1 MSRKRPQSIN
11 REGLALL
18 GSSLAQAHKG
28 EVSIQLRSRLYRDLS
43 EICYA
48 LESNYLELKVAS
60 KKRESLTPGVEW
72 FLDNYHIVEK
82 HIIDIRR
89 HFPKA
94 YDRTLLKVTTGP
106 DAGYPRVYVMA
117 RELLSNTDAVLDVS
131 LLDAFL
137 RGYQEHFTLNIGE
150 VWAVPI
156 MLRFALLRHLVELT
170 TNMIGAMK
178 DKALVEKLID
188 EIIGDEERPST
199 EILLI
204 LAKKV
209 VERPDFL
216 ISGAPNLIR
225 RLRDRGPRASLTL
238 QWVEER
244 IREQKREPEEL
255 LREEQYWLAADQIS
269 IANTF
274 ASLRGHG
281 FINWQEWVEGAS
293 VLEKTLRR
301 DFQGIYQKSDF
312 LTRDRTRR
320 AVEKLSRQ
328 GRVSELKVAETALSL
343 AKDDSVLSFLVGH
356 RVNELR
362 SSLDSPK
369 SIVWGIKSIVKTY
382 PFHIYSFAIILITC
396 LLILRISFWTS
407 SHGIPVWQLAI
418 LGVIALILAL
428 DLATNLVQW
437 AISKFTPPSLLPKL
451 DLEDGIPDESKT
463 AVVVQCVISDPDSL
477 DRSLEGLHVRA
488 LGNDDPNLIFG
499 LLADFSDSKSEEF
512 DHSILTLASQRV
524 EALNSEG
531 LKTRFFVYFRK
542 RLWNESEQKWMGW
555 ERKRGKL
562 EEFNRLILGDDST
575 TFISPENL
583 DFLRQCKYVITLD
596 NDSQLPPLSAKKLVG
611 AISHPLNRPV
621 VENGIV
627 KKGYAIIQPRMG
639 ISLTSAFA
647 SRFAQIFSGH
657 SGLDPYTQSVSDIY
671 QDFFGEASYIGK
683 GIYDIRAFEESL
695 RDRVPENSLLSHD
708 LFESLFARCALASDI
723 ELYDDFPSK
732 YFVHSK
738 RQHRWIRG
746 DWQIIPWIPP
756 YVPNKN
762 WNYYKTVISPL
773 GRWKLF
779 DNLRRSLVAP
789 ALMALMLLGWGVFP
803 GDAIKW
809 LGIALLV
816 VAFPV
821 AANLAQAFIIPARN
835 IAIGSHV
842 RGIGRDLFKILRQTF
857 FTFVFLPHQA
867 LNSLSAISI
876 TLYRRFISKK
886 NLLEWETAAS
896 AEKRISVSLVGAVRE
911 MSTSLSLTAL
921 FVVAGSMLE
930 PESTY
935 VSVPVL
941 ALWLTSPFFAYYL
954 SKPPTRESKELDP
967 AEREYLNRIAFDTWK
982 YFKTHLTE
990 KYNYL
995 IPDNLQ
1001 IIPEP
1006 VVAERTSPTN
1016 ISLSLL
1022 SVTSAYD
1029 LGFIPLSKAM
1039 QLLDKIT
1046 DSLSSLEK
1054 YQGHFINWYGTDD
1067 RRTLSPRYVS
1077 FVDSGNLIGHF
1088 LVLKNTVAD
1097 YRSAP
1102 LLTEKHRQ
1110 HLINTT
1116 GKEISPDISFKELFD
1131 LVQDEDLLSSKDW
1144 VIDLSEKAFGTRGK
1158 DSELFERLES
1168 WFNNAVISTNLQML
1182 YDAEKGLFVI
1192 GYNVDS
1198 ARKDQSYYDL
1208 LASEARLGS
1217 FLAVALG
1224 QVPQKHWFA
1233 LGRSLTES
1241 AGGKALLSWSGTMF
1255 EYLMPLLVM
1264 KDFPETLLSE
1274 TYRSVVDAQKAYG
1287 RKVGVPWG
1295 ISESAYSGVD
1305 FEKTFQYRA
1314 FGVPGLGMKRGLDDD
1329 LIISPYSTLLATMVA
1344 PREAIR
1350 NLKELEREG
1359 LRGEY
1364 GFYESVD
1371 YTASRLGVEEK
1382 NFIVKAFFAHHQG
1395 MSLVALNNVLNNGIV
1410 QERFHRDPLVKS
1422 CELLLHEKFPE
1433 RLPTITA
1440 EEATY
1445 QGLEGA
1451 GEEQEES
1458 VVQIVKTP
1466 HTVIP
1471 KTHILSN
1478 GYLTSVIDNAGSG
1491 YLLFEKELMLTRWR
1505 EDPIVNRHGIYIYI
1519 RDLDSGECWSA
1530 GFQPT
1535 ARTSTSYEV
1544 VFAPD
1549 KAEIKRRDF
1558 DIFSYLEITVSPEE
1572 NVEIRKLTLA
1582 NIGTRRRRLEITSYG
1597 EVCLSTHK
1605 ADLAHPA
1612 FQKMFIK
1619 SEHLEDLETLLF
1631 MRRPRSVHE
1640 HPLMLFHQVAMK
1652 RVWARTTF
1660 ESSKVDFIGRNRTAH
1675 NPIGLSES
1683 LKENAGVVLD
1693 PIFSLRVRVDLEE
1706 GESESVNFI
1715 TGVAGT
1721 KEEVVRVAQK
1731 YRDVYQIH
1739 RAFEMSW
1746 SQSSVELRNE
1756 RISARQAQSYQ
1767 KLANCLI
1774 FNSEK
1779 ARISSD
1785 VLQKN
1790 RLTQSGLWRY
1800 GISGDLP
1807 MCVVRISE
1815 HPHLDLVEEA
1825 LKAHYYLRSKGFQ
1838 FDLIIV
1844 NEFPAGYMQNLQEEV
1859 EHLVRSSLSAGLLD
1873 KKGGV
1878 FLRTVHQISS
1888 QEQILLFSVA
1898 RVVLNGAQ
1906 GSLLAQLKM
1915 DETAKAWVPVP
1926 EAEIRLEKITLPN
1939 QGDFKTSYGRFFDNN
1954 YVIEGQPPLPWS
1966 NVVANPEFGFL
1977 VTETGGG
1984 YTWSENSRENRLTAW
1999 SNDPVSDPPSEIIYA
2014 RDSETGEYWNLFGGT
2029 VAHGL
2034 GYSQFT
2040 GKASSINSDLT
2051 VTISKDKRVKWW
2063 GISLT
2068 NESNKPRELE
2078 VFLYVDWVLG
2088 IIREEANRFLNTGFD
2103 EVAQALW
2110 AVNYY
2115 NNEFAGRYVY
2125 ISSSEKIVSYTSS
2138 KTDFVGRNR
2147 DLKAPAVLEEGASRS
2162 SVTLSKRIGAGFDV
2176 GGVIAVHLKI
2186 PPKETKT
2193 FSFFMGEVMEHGMVR
2208 DVVSK
2213 LSAPGTF
2220 ETEFEATKQ
2229 YFRERC
2235 SPVAVSTPDKG
2246 FDILMNSWLLYQT
2259 LSCRILGRSAFY
2271 QSGGAF
2277 GFRDQLQDSLAFLP
2291 FNPEMVKE
2299 QIKLHASR
2307 QFIEGDVQHWW
2318 HPPTGRGTRTRFSDD
2333 FLWMPY
2339 AVLRYIEVTGDYSIL
2354 EERVSFIGGQTLQ
2367 PHEHEVYIVPTG
2379 IVGEG
2384 TIYEHCVKAL
2394 YHGMTK
2400 GVHDLPLMGCG
2411 DWNDGMNEVGRE
2423 GKGES
2428 VWLGWF
2434 MQPILRGFATIATR
2448 RDDRDN
2454 ATKFNSY
2461 AEDLNRAVEAHAW
2474 DGNWYRRA
2482 FFDDG
2487 TPLGSAAN
2495 DECKIDSLAQSWAVI
2510 VGTGDQARAKRAM
2523 ESAREHLV
2531 DREHRIIRL
2540 LTPAFDNTSHNP
2552 GYIKGYL
2559 PGIREN
2565 GAQYTHAATWLVIAE
2580 AQLGNGTSAFD
2591 LWSMLNP
2598 ITHTESDKGVE
2609 KYQGE
2614 PYVLCG
2620 DVYSVSPHEGRAGW
2634 SWYTGSSGWLFQAG
2648 LHYIL
2653 GIKFHPDGISLS
2665 PSVPTNWKEFSAQ
2678 IKLKGVLHKFRF
2690 KNPSGVY
2697 SGVSKIEM
2705 KGQIIE
2711 GRVPYQSEDCE
2722 IDVTLS

>member
-1 MSRKRPQSIN
+1 M
-11 REGLALL
+11 L
-18 GSSLAQAHKG
+18 GASLAQSHKG
-28 EVSIQLRSRLYRDLS
+28 EVSTRLTSRLYKDLN
-43 EICYA
+43 EICFT
-48 LESNYLELKVAS
+48 LETNYHELKLAS

-94 YDRTLLKVTTGP
+94 YDRTLLKVTTGA
-106 DAGYPRVYVMA
+106 DSGYPRVYVMA
-117 RELLSNTDAVLDVS
+117 RELLSNTDAVLDLS

-137 RGYQEHFTLNIGE
+137 RGYQEQYSLNIGE
-150 VWAVPI
+150 MWAIPI
-156 MLRFALLRHLVELT
+156 MIRFALLRHLVELT
-170 TNMIGAMK
+170 TNMISAMK

-188 EIIGDEERPST
+188 EIIGDEEQPAT
-199 EILLI
+199 EILLA

-225 RLRDRGPRASLTL
+225 RLRDRGSRASLTL

-293 VLEKTLRR
+293 ILERTLRK
-301 DFQGIYQKSDF
+301 DFQGIYQRSDF
-312 LTRDRTRR
+312 ATRDRARR
-320 AVEKLSRQ
+320 AVERLSRE
-328 GRVSELKVAETALSL
+328 GRISELKIAQTALSL
-343 AKDDSVLSFLVGH
+343 SKEESVLRYLIGSEIGT
-356 RVNELR
+356 LR
-362 SSLDSPK
+362 KALNFRK
-369 SIVWGIKSIVKTY
+369 SIRWALKTFVINYPFQIYFLSIV
-382 PFHIYSFAIILITC
+382 FITS
-396 LLILRISFWTS
+396 LLIGRLSFWTS
-407 SHGIPVWQLAI
+407 SHGIAIWQLCI
-418 LGVIALILAL
+418 LGVIALVLAL

-437 AISKFTPPSLLPKL
+437 IISKLTPPSLLPKL
-451 DLEDGIPDESKT
+451 DLDSGIPDESKT
-463 AVVVQCVISDPDSL
+463 VVVVQCVITDSESL
-477 DRSLEGLHVRA
+477 EKSLEGLHVRA

-499 LLADFSDSKSEEF
+499 LLADFADSKTEEF
-512 DHSILTLASQRV
+512 NSELLTLAEKRV
-524 EALNSEG
+524 EQLNSEG
-531 LKTRFFVYFRK
+531 LSTKFFIYFRK
-542 RLWNESEQKWMGW
+542 KLWNESEQKWMGW

-562 EEFNRLILGDDST
+562 EEFNRLILGDDNT
-575 TFISPENL
+575 TFISPTLLNE
-583 DFLRQCKYVITLD
+583 LRQCKYVITLD
-596 NDSQLPPLSAKKLVG
+596 NDSQLPPLTAKKLIG
-611 AISHPLNRPV
+611 AISHPLNRPILK
-621 VENGIV
+621 NRIV
-627 KKGYAIIQPRMG
+627 KEGYGIIQPRMG
-639 ISLTSAFA
+639 ISLTSAYT
-647 SRFAQIFSGH
+647 SRFSKIFSGH
-657 SGLDPYTQSVSDIY
+657 SGIDPYTQSVSDIY

-683 GIYDIRAFEESL
+683 GIYDVRAFEESL

-732 YFVHSK
+732 YFVHSR

-746 DWQIIPWIPP
+746 DWQLLPWIPP
-756 YVPNKN
+756 FIPDKN
-762 WNYYKTVISPL
+762 WNYYKTPISPL

-816 VAFPV
+816 VAFPLV
-821 AANLAQAFIIPARN
+821 TNLAQAFIIPARN
-835 IAIGSHV
+835 IAMGSHV
-842 RGIGRDLFKILRQTF
+842 RGVGKDLFKILRQTF

-867 LNSLSAISI
+867 LNSLTAII
-876 TLYRRFISKK
+876 VTLYRRLISKK

-896 AEKRISVSLVGAVRE
+896 AEKRISITFFGAFRE
-911 MSTSLSLTAL
+911 MAFSLLLTAISIILGSLT
-921 FVVAGSMLE
+921 E
-930 PESTY
+930 PESGV
-935 VSVPVL
+935 VSYPVL
-941 ALWLTSPFFAYYL
+941 ALWLSSPFFAYYL
-954 SKPPTRESKELDP
+954 SRPSKRVTKELTKT
-967 AEREYLNRIAFDTWK
+967 EQEYLTSVAYDTWK
-982 YFKTHLTE
+982 YFKTYLTSR
-990 KYNYL
+990 YNYL
-995 IPDNLQ
+995 VPDNLQ

-1022 SVTSAYD
+1022 SVISAYD
-1029 LGFIPLSKAM
+1029 LGFIPLNKAVE
-1039 QLLDKIT
+1039 LIDKIT

-1054 YQGHFINWYGTDD
+1054 YQGHFINWYATNDK
-1067 RRTLSPRYVS
+1067 RALFPRYVS

-1088 LVLKNTVAD
+1088 LVLKNTLGE
-1097 YRSAP
+1097 YRAAP
-1102 LLTEKHRQ
+1102 LLTDKHRE
-1110 HLINTT
+1110 HIIRIS
-1116 GKEISPDISFKELFD
+1116 GKEIPEDITFEEL
-1131 LVQDEDLLSSKDW
+1131 LNVVSDEDFLSIKDW
-1144 VIDLSEKAFGTRGK
+1144 IIDLKAKAFGTKGK
-1158 DSELFERLES
+1158 DFKEIERLEE
-1168 WFNNAVISTNLQML
+1168 WFATAIESTNLQML
-1182 YDAEKGLFVI
+1182 YDSEKGLFVI

-1224 QVPQKHWFA
+1224 QAPQKHWFA

-1264 KDFPETLLSE
+1264 KDFPDTLLSE
-1274 TYRSVVDAQKAYG
+1274 TYRSVVEAQKYYG

-1329 LIISPYSTLLATMVA
+1329 LIISPYSTVLATMVS
-1344 PREAIR
+1344 PHDAIK
-1350 NLKELEREG
+1350 NLRELEKEG
-1359 LRGEY
+1359 LRGEF

-1371 YTASRLGVEEK
+1371 YTASRLTGEERS
-1382 NFIVKAFFAHHQG
+1382 FIVKAYFAHHQG
-1395 MSLVALNNVLNNGIV
+1395 MSLVALNNVLNNGIM
-1410 QERFHRDPLVKS
+1410 QERFHRDPIVKS
-1422 CELLLHEKFPE
+1422 SELLLHEKFPE

-1451 GEEQEES
+1451 GVEEEES
-1458 VVQIVKTP
+1458 VVQFLRTP
-1466 HTVIP
+1466 HTLIP

-1478 GYLTSVIDNAGSG
+1478 GYLTTVIDNAGSG

-1505 EDPIVNRHGIYIYI
+1505 EDPIINRHGIYIYI
-1519 RDLDSGECWSA
+1519 KDLDSGEYWSA

-1535 ARTSTSYEV
+1535 SKTGGSYEV

-1582 NIGTRRRRLEITSYG
+1582 NTGSRRRRLEVTSYG
-1597 EVCLSTHK
+1597 EVCLTSHK

-1619 SEHLEDLETLLF
+1619 SEHLEDLETLIF
-1631 MRRPRSVHE
+1631 MRKPRSVHE

-1652 RVWARTTF
+1652 RVWARTSF
-1660 ESSKVDFIGRNRTAH
+1660 ESSKVDFIGRNRSTH
-1675 NPIGLSES
+1675 NPVVLNGS
-1683 LKENAGVVLD
+1683 LKENHGVVLD

-1715 TGVAGT
+1715 TGVSST
-1721 KEEVVRVAQK
+1721 KEEVIRVAQK

-1739 RAFEMSW
+1739 RAFEMAW

-1785 VLQKN
+1785 ILQKN
-1790 RLTQSGLWRY
+1790 RLTQSALWRY

-1815 HPHLDLVEEA
+1815 HPHLDLVEET

-1838 FDLIIV
+1838 FDLIIL

-1906 GSLLAQLKM
+1906 GGLLTQLKI
-1915 DETAKAWVPVP
+1915 DETPKTWIPIP
-1926 EAEIRLEKITLPN
+1926 ESETKLEKIALPP
-1939 QGDFKTSYGRFFDNN
+1939 QGEFKTSYGRFFESE
-1954 YVIEGQPPLPWS
+1954 YVVEGNPPLPWS

-1977 VTETGGG
+1977 ITEAGGG

-1999 SNDPVSDPPSEIIYA
+1999 SNDPVSDPPSEMIFV
-2014 RDSETGEYWNLFGGT
+2014 RDSETGDYWKLLGGT
-2029 VAHGL
+2029 VVHGL
-2034 GYSQFT
+2034 GYSIFT
-2040 GKASSINSDLT
+2040 GKASGVHSEVI

-2063 GISLT
+2063 GVSLT
-2068 NESNKPRELE
+2068 NDTSKMRELE
-2078 VFLYVDWVLG
+2078 IFLYVDWVLG
-2088 IIREEANRFLNTGFD
+2088 IIREEANRFIVTGFD

-2110 AVNYY
+2110 AVNHY
-2115 NNEFAGRYVY
+2115 NNEFGGRYAF
-2125 ISSSEKIVSYTSS
+2125 ISSSERVVSYTSNRA
-2138 KTDFVGRNR
+2138 DFIGRNR
-2147 DLKAPAVLEEGASRS
+2147 DINTPAVLEEGSVRS
-2162 SVTLSKRIGAGFDV
+2162 SVTLSKKTGAGFDV
-2176 GGVIAVHLKI
+2176 GGVIAIHLRI
-2186 PPKETKT
+2186 PPKETKH
-2193 FSFFMGEVMEHGMVR
+2193 FCFFMGEVMEHGMVR
-2208 DVVSK
+2208 GVVSQ
-2213 LSAPGTF
+2213 LSAPGSF
-2220 ETEFEATKQ
+2220 ETEFVATKEFFKEQ
-2229 YFRERC
+2229 C
-2235 SPVAVSTPDKG
+2235 QPVTVSTPDKA
-2246 FDILMNSWLLYQT
+2246 FDTLMNSWLLYQT

-2277 GFRDQLQDSLAFLP
+2277 GFRDQLQDTLVFLP
-2291 FNPEMVKE
+2291 FNSEIVRN

-2333 FLWMPY
+2333 FLWLPY
-2339 AVLRYIEVTGDYSIL
+2339 AVLRYLEVTGDYSIL
-2354 EERVSFIGGQTLQ
+2354 DEKVSYISGQTLQ
-2367 PHEHEVYIVPTG
+2367 PHEHEIYIVPSG
-2379 IVGEG
+2379 IAGEG

-2394 YHGMTK
+2394 YHGMTQ
-2400 GVHDLPLMGCG
+2400 GAHNLPLIGCG
-2411 DWNDGMNEVGRE
+2411 DWNDGMNEVGIE

-2434 MQPILRGFATIATR
+2434 MQPILRGFASLASR
-2448 RDDRDN
+2448 RDDREN
-2454 ATKFNSY
+2454 AQEFSSF
-2461 AEDLNRAVEAHAW
+2461 AEVLNRAVEAHAW

-2487 TPLGSAAN
+2487 TPLGSAQN

-2510 VGTGDQARAKRAM
+2510 VGTGDKERAKTAM
-2523 ESAREHLV
+2523 ESAREYLV
-2531 DREHRIIRL
+2531 DREHRIIKL
-2540 LTPAFDNTSHNP
+2540 LTPAFDKTRHNP

-2580 AQLGNGTSAFD
+2580 TILGNGTSAFD

-2598 ITHTESDKGVE
+2598 ITHTNSEQGVE
-2609 KYQGE
+2609 RYKGE

-2648 LHYIL
+2648 LNYIL
-2653 GIKFHPDGISLS
+2653 GIKFYPDGFSVDPVV
-2665 PSVPTNWKEFSAQ
+2665 PSSWKQFSAQ
-2678 IKLKGVLHKFRF
+2678 IKIKGVLHRF
-2690 KNPSGVY
+2690 KFYNPSGVY
-2697 SGVSKIEM
+2697 KGVCSIEIEGRKID
-2705 KGQIIE
+2705 
-2711 GRVPYQSEDCE
+2711 GRVPYQSTDTE
-2722 IDVTLS
+2722 ITVNLSQ

>member
-11 REGLALL
+11 REGLTLL

-28 EVSIQLRSRLYRDLS
+28 EVSTQLTSRLYKDLS
-43 EICYA
+43 EICFS
-48 LESNYLELKVAS
+48 LESNYHELKSAS

-89 HFPKA
+89 HFPRA

-106 DAGYPRVYVMA
+106 DTGYPRVYVMA
-117 RELLSNTDAVLDVS
+117 RELLSNTDAVLDIS
-131 LLDAFL
+131 LLDAFI
-137 RGYQEHFTLNIGE
+137 RGYQEQYSLNIGE
-150 VWAVPI
+150 VWAIPI

-170 TNMIGAMK
+170 TNMISAMK

-188 EIIGDEERPST
+188 EIVGDEERPST

-225 RLRDRGPRASLTL
+225 RLRDRGSRASLTL

-293 VLEKTLRR
+293 ILERTLRK
-301 DFQGIYQKSDF
+301 DFQGIYQRSDF
-312 LTRDRTRR
+312 STRDRTRR
-320 AVEKLSRQ
+320 AVEKLARQ
-328 GRVSELKVAETALSL
+328 GKISELKIAETALSL
-343 AKDDSVLSFLVGH
+343 AKDQSVLAYLVGNKV
-356 RVNELR
+356 RELKKELNYPKSLLWALR
-362 SSLDSPK
+362 SFFRA
-369 SIVWGIKSIVKTY
+369 Y
-382 PFHIYSFAIILITC
+382 PFQIYALSIIVITC
-396 LLILRISFWTS
+396 LLIARISLWTS
-407 SHGIPVWQLAI
+407 SHGIPIWQLCI
-418 LGVIALILAL
+418 LGVIALVLAL

-437 AISKFTPPSLLPKL
+437 VISKLTPPALLPKL
-451 DLEDGIPDESKT
+451 DLDTSIPEESKT
-463 AVVVQCVISDPDSL
+463 AVVVQCVISDTEAL
-477 DRSLEGLHVRA
+477 LKSLEGLHVRA
-488 LGNDDPNLIFG
+488 LGNDDSNLIFG
-499 LLADFSDSKSEEF
+499 LLADFTDSKVEEY
-512 DHSILTLASQRV
+512 DSRLISLAEERV
-524 EALNSEG
+524 KALNEEG
-531 LKTRFFVYFRK
+531 LKTKFFVYFRK

-562 EEFNRLILGDDST
+562 EEFNRLVLGDNDT
-575 TFISPENL
+575 TFISPKHLEE
-583 DFLRQCKYVITLD
+583 LRQCKYVITLD
-596 NDSQLPPLSAKKLVG
+596 NDSQLPPLSAKKLIG

-621 VENGIV
+621 LVNRVV
-627 KKGYAIIQPRMG
+627 KQGYAIIQPRMG
-639 ISLTSAFA
+639 ISLTSAFT
-647 SRFAQIFSGH
+647 SRFSQIFSGH

-746 DWQIIPWIPP
+746 DWQLLPWIPP
-756 YVPNKN
+756 FIPDKN
-762 WNYYKTVISPL
+762 WNYYKTPISPL

-789 ALMALMLLGWGVFP
+789 SLMALMLLGWGVFP

-821 AANLAQAFIIPARN
+821 ATNLAQAFIIPARN
-835 IAIGSHV
+835 IAMGSHV
-842 RGIGRDLFKILRQTF
+842 RGVGRDLFKILRQTF
-857 FTFVFLPHQA
+857 LTFVFLPHQA
-867 LNSLSAISI
+867 LNSLSAVTI
-876 TLYRRFISKK
+876 TLYRRFISKR

-896 AEKRISVSLVGAVRE
+896 AERRIAVTLFSAIRE
-911 MSTSLSLTAL
+911 MAPALILTTL
-921 FVVAGSMLE
+921 FVFLGSIFE
-930 PESTY
+930 PESAS
-935 VSVPVL
+935 VSYPVL
-941 ALWLTSPFFAYYL
+941 ALWLFSPFFAYHL
-954 SKPPTRESKELDP
+954 SNPSTRETKELTQS
-967 AEREYLNRIAFDTWK
+967 ERDYLRSVAFDTWK
-982 YFKTHLTE
+982 YFKTHLTP

-1029 LGFIPLSKAM
+1029 LGFIPLNKAID
-1039 QLLDKIT
+1039 LLDKIT
-1046 DSLSSLEK
+1046 DSLSGLEK
-1054 YQGHFINWYGTDD
+1054 YHGHFINWYGTNDK
-1067 RRTLSPRYVS
+1067 RTLSPRYVS
-1077 FVDSGNLIGHF
+1077 FVDSGNLVGHF
-1088 LVLKNTVAD
+1088 LVLKNTLSE
-1097 YRSAP
+1097 YRDAP
-1102 LLTEKHRQ
+1102 LLTLKHKE
-1110 HLINTT
+1110 HLEQIT
-1116 GKEISPDISFKELFD
+1116 GYEIQEDISFEELLN
-1131 LVQDEDLLSSKDW
+1131 LVSDEDFLSIKDW
-1144 VIDLSEKAFGTRGK
+1144 IVDPKARAFGTKGK
-1158 DSELFERLES
+1158 EFSEIERLES
-1168 WFNNAVISTNLQML
+1168 WFNNAVSSTNLHML

-1274 TYRSVVDAQKAYG
+1274 TYRSIVDAQKSYG

-1329 LIISPYSTLLATMVA
+1329 LIISPYSTVLATMVA
-1344 PREAIR
+1344 PKEAIR
-1350 NLKELEREG
+1350 NLKELEKEG
-1359 LRGEY
+1359 LRGEF

-1371 YTASRLGVEEK
+1371 YTAARLSAEEK
-1382 NFIVKAFFAHHQG
+1382 SFIVKSFFAHHQG
-1395 MSLVALNNVLNNGIV
+1395 MSLVALNNVLNNGV
-1410 QERFHRDPLVKS
+1410 MQERFHRDPLVKS

-1451 GEEQEES
+1451 GVEEEES
-1458 VVQIVKTP
+1458 VVQILKTP
-1466 HTVIP
+1466 HTIIP

-1505 EDPIVNRHGIYIYI
+1505 EDPIINRHGIYIYI
-1519 RDLDSGECWSA
+1519 RDLDTGESWSA

-1535 ARTSTSYEV
+1535 SRTSASYEV

-1549 KAEIKRRDF
+1549 KAEIKRRDY
-1558 DIFSYLEITVSPEE
+1558 DIFSYLEIVVSPEE

-1582 NIGTRRRRLEITSYG
+1582 NIGSRRRRLEVTSYG
-1597 EVCLSTHK
+1597 EVCLSSHK

-1612 FQKMFIK
+1612 FQKIFIK
-1619 SEHLEDLETLLF
+1619 SEYIEDLETLLF

-1652 RVWARTTF
+1652 RVWARTSF
-1660 ESSKVDFIGRNRTAH
+1660 ESSKVDFIGRNRSAH
-1675 NPIGLSES
+1675 NPISLDRS
-1683 LKENAGVVLD
+1683 LKENQGVVLD

-1715 TGVAGT
+1715 TGVAGS

-1785 VLQKN
+1785 ILSKN
-1790 RLTQSGLWRY
+1790 RLTQSALWRY

-1838 FDLIIV
+1838 FDLIIL

-1888 QEQILLFSVA
+1888 QEQILLLSVA
-1898 RVVLNGAQ
+1898 RVVLNGAL
-1906 GSLLAQLKM
+1906 GGLLLQLKI
-1915 DETAKAWVPVP
+1915 DEAPKPWSPIP
-1926 EAEIRLEKITLPN
+1926 ENETKLEKIALPS
-1939 QGDFKTSYGRFFDNN
+1939 QGEFRTSYGRFFENE
-1954 YVIEGQPPLPWS
+1954 YVVEGQPPLPWS
-1966 NVVANPEFGFL
+1966 NVVANSEFGFL

-1984 YTWSENSRENRLTAW
+1984 YTWSENSRENRLTTW
-1999 SNDPVSDPPSEIIYA
+1999 SNDPVCDPPSEMIFV
-2014 RDSETGEYWNLFGGT
+2014 RDSETGEYWKLLGGT
-2029 VAHGL
+2029 VVHGL
-2034 GYSQFT
+2034 GYSHFT
-2040 GKASSINSDLT
+2040 GKASSINSEVTL
-2051 VTISKDKRVKWW
+2051 TISKDKRVKWW
-2063 GISLT
+2063 GINLT
-2068 NESNKPRELE
+2068 NDSNKVRELE

-2088 IIREEANRFLNTGFD
+2088 IIREESNRFIHTGFD

-2110 AVNYY
+2110 AVNHY
-2115 NNEFAGRYVY
+2115 NNEFAGRYAF
-2125 ISSSEKIVSYTSS
+2125 ISSSEKVVSYTSS
-2138 KTDFVGRNR
+2138 RADFVGRNR
-2147 DLKAPAVLEEGASRS
+2147 DLNTPSVLEEGSVRS
-2162 SVTLSKRIGAGFDV
+2162 SITLSKKTGSGFDV
-2176 GGVIAVHLKI
+2176 GGVIAVHLRI
-2186 PPKETKT
+2186 PPKETKS
-2193 FSFFMGEVMEHGMVR
+2193 FCFFMGEVMEHGMVR
-2208 DVVSK
+2208 GVVSQ
-2213 LSAPGTF
+2213 LSAPGAF
-2220 ETEFEATKQ
+2220 ETEITATKEFFKEQ
-2229 YFRERC
+2229 C
-2235 SPVAVSTPDKG
+2235 LPVKVTTPDKG
-2246 FDILMNSWLLYQT
+2246 FDTLMNSWLLYQT

-2291 FNPEMVKE
+2291 FNSEMVKK
-2299 QIKLHASR
+2299 QILLHASR

-2333 FLWMPY
+2333 FLWLPY
-2339 AVLRYIEVTGDYSIL
+2339 SVLRYIEVTGDYSIL

-2367 PHEHEVYIVPTG
+2367 PHEHEVYIVPSG

-2394 YHGMTK
+2394 HHGMTK
-2400 GVHDLPLMGCG
+2400 GAHDLPLIGCG

-2434 MQPILRGFATIATR
+2434 MQPILRGFASISNR
-2448 RDDRDN
+2448 KDDREN
-2454 ATKFNSY
+2454 AQKFNSF
-2461 AEDLNRAVEAHAW
+2461 AETLNRAVEAHAW
-2474 DGNWYRRA
+2474 DGSWYRRG

-2487 TPLGSAAN
+2487 TPLGSASN

-2510 VGTGDQARAKRAM
+2510 VGTGDKERARLAM

-2531 DREHRIIRL
+2531 DREHRIVKL
-2540 LTPAFDNTSHNP
+2540 LTPAFDKTRHNP

-2580 AQLGNGTSAFD
+2580 ALLGNGTSAFD
-2591 LWSMLNP
+2591 LWCMLNP
-2598 ITHTESDKGVE
+2598 ITHTNSDNGVE
-2609 KYQGE
+2609 RYQGE
-2614 PYVLCG
+2614 PYALCG
-2620 DVYSVSPHEGRAGW
+2620 DVYSVHPHEGRAGW

-2653 GIKFHPDGISLS
+2653 GIKFYPDGFSLEPAV
-2665 PSVPTNWKEFSAQ
+2665 PSSWKQFSAH
-2678 IKLKGVLHKFRF
+2678 IKIKGVLHRF
-2690 KNPSGVY
+2690 KFNNPSGVY
-2697 SGVSKIEM
+2697 QGVSSIEIGDR
-2705 KGQIIE
+2705 KIE
-2711 GRVPYQSEDCE
+2711 GRVPYHSVETD
-2722 IDVTLS
+2722 IVVNLS